1 MRQLSP
7 RAAAYGLACLVA
19 AALAGDVLWMP
30 IQVTDSLGELLDAQ
44 QSASAWTAFTSS
56 FGTEAYLR
64 PLRIAQIK
72 ALFDAAQGEYYWLVY
87 RGFHALLVVAA
98 TLLFVRAIRVTTW
111 ADAAAAAFALAVF
124 TGLHTFRG
132 NVQEAFP
139 INHFLEIA
147 VFCLLALNLAR
158 SRGGW
163 WADAAAVSVLAAAV
177 LTLES
182 GVLVWVVAAA
192 AWMAGW
198 RGVSAR
204 GLALM
209 TACLCAYLYVRF
221 GYLSTGVPALAER
234 SSGYLLSVLDP
245 PELER
250 RFGQRPFLF
259 YGYNVGASVMSVLF
273 SEPQAGVFAAVRA
286 WVDDRVMP
294 RVVIPVASSL
304 ATTAVIV
311 WAASGRMRRGRPLD
325 DIGRFILLG
334 AAVVTAN
341 AVLSF
346 AYTKDDV
353 MSTAG
358 VFYALAAFAGM
369 RAALAAAPRRRM
381 AAAALPVFLCL
392 LACGWAIR
400 AAGLHYVLR
409 SQAIKHQVDWVELPG
424 RWQRSGQWP
433 HDAAQAALIVQLR
446 REAVYLPIPNTR
458 IDQPEWPARLWSE

>member
-1 MRQLSP
+1 MSP
-7 RAAAYGLACLVA
+7 RATAYGLACLVA
-19 AALAGDVLWMP
+19 GALAGDLLWMP
-30 IQVTDSLGELLDAQ
+30 IQVTDSLGEILDAQ
-44 QSASAWTAFTSS
+44 RSASAWTSFTSR

-72 ALFDAAQGEYYWLVY
+72 ALFDAARGEHYWLVY
-87 RGFHALLVVAA
+87 RGFHTLLALAA
-98 TLLFVRAIRVTTW
+98 VFLFVRALRVITW
-111 ADAAAAAFALAVF
+111 LDAAAAAFALAVL

-132 NVQEAFP
+132 TVQEAFP

-147 VFCLLALNLAR
+147 VFCLVALNLAR
-158 SRGGW
+158 SRGGRW
-163 WADAAAVSVLAAAV
+163 IDAAAVGVFAAAV

-192 AWMAGW
+192 AWLTGW
-198 RGVSAR
+198 RGISGR
-204 GLALM
+204 GLAFM
-209 TACLCAYLYVRF
+209 TLCLCAYLYARF
-221 GYLSTGVPALAER
+221 GYLSTGVPTLAER
-234 SSGYLLSVLDP
+234 SSGYLLSILDP
-245 PELER
+245 PQLEQ

-286 WVDDRVMP
+286 WLDDRVMP
-294 RVVIPVASSL
+294 RVIIPLVTSL
-304 ATTAVIV
+304 ATTAMIV
-311 WAASGRMRRGRPLD
+311 WAGTGAMRRGGRHD
-325 DIGRFILLG
+325 DDTRLIVAG
-334 AAVVTAN
+334 AAVVVAN

-358 VFYALAAFAGM
+358 VFYALAAFGGM
-369 RAALAAAPRRRM
+369 RIALAATPSRRTAGAALA
-381 AAAALPVFLCL
+381 VVLCL
-392 LACGWAIR
+392 LATGWAIR

-424 RWQRSGQWP
+424 RWQRGGQWP
-433 HDAAQAALIVQLR
+433 HEGVQRDLILR
-446 REAVYLPIPNTR
+446 LRHEAVHLAIPNTR